1 MTKPTLLA
9 AVAAALAVVPAAAV
23 LADPTC
29 TTEPREKWMS
39 EAAFQ
44 EMAVKQHGIAEVRKF
59 EVTDTNCYEIYGF
72 RGSEQVEIYFDP
84 VSGKVVQEGD

>member
-1 MTKPTLLA
+1 MRKRTLL
-9 AVAAALAVVPAAAV
+9 AAALAVLPTTAAF
-23 LADPTC
+23 ADPTC

-44 EMAVKQHGIAEVRKF
+44 EMAVKEHRISEVRKF

-72 RGSEQVEIYFDP
+72 RDGKQVEIYFDP
-84 VSGKVVQEGD
+84 VTGKVVQEGD